1 MRTQAFVFGNNLN
14 TSTVTVHAVTLRHAM
29 HLAAKALNVSVVNVV
44 CLRMFDTG
52 MVA

>member
-14 TSTVTVHAVTLRHAM
+14 SQTVTVHAVTLRHAM
-29 HLAAKALNVSVVNVV
+29 HLAAKALNVLPANVV
-44 CLRMFDTG
+44 CIRTFDTG